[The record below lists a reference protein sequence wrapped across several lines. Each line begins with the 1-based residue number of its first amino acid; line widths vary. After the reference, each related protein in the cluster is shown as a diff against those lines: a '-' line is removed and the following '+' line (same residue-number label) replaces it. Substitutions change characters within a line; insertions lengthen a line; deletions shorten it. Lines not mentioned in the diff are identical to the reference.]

1 MKYIFCKL
9 LVLLL
14 LLSACGGKP
23 VPAWRSAAVSHL
35 DAYREAFL
43 RGDDSRA
50 EILFQKALQEIRA
63 SGDLQL
69 LAKAHLIRAAL
80 QTAVLEPVTDQ
91 DFLELED
98 LYPSEENR
106 NYYYFI
112 TAQFDQLD
120 PTFLPAHY
128 LPAARAFQSGEPTAM
143 RQALDALDDP
153 LPHLIVA
160 ALWLDRQ
167 SEMVA
172 PHTLQRAV
180 DLASHQGW
188 QRAVVAWLTEQQ
200 KAYQALGDTSN
211 AQRLMHRL
219 RIISP

>member
-35 DAYREAFL
+35 DAYREAFM

-69 LAKAHLIRAAL
+69 LAKAYLIRAAL
-80 QTAVLEPVTDQ
+80 QTAVLEPTEFG
-91 DFLELED
+91 DFLALDELE
-98 LYPSEENR
+98 PSEPNR
-106 NYYYFI
+106 HYYYFI
-112 TAQFDQLD
+112 TAQFDYLN
-120 PTFLPAHY
+120 PALLPAHY
-128 LPAARAFQSGEPTAM
+128 QPVARAFQTGDLPAM
-143 RQALDALDDP
+143 RQTAKALEDP
-153 LPHLIVA
+153 LPGLIA
-160 ALWLDRQ
+160 TALLLNRLT
-167 SEMVA
+167 EA
-172 PHTLQRAV
+172 EPETLQRAV
-180 DLASHQGW
+180 ELASYQGW
-188 QRAVVAWLTEQQ
+188 KRAVIVYLTEQQ
-200 KAYQALGDTSN
+200 KAYEAQGDAAS
-211 AQRLMHRL
+211 AQRLEQHL